1 MKQNWNR
8 FADAVDGLALHWRI
22 LVFALLAGSLLWAV
36 MRFGISPQ
44 IEQQRQL
51 TQQQEALTAQAT
63 AANAQDDG
71 RKALLEEIGQLKR
84 ELAKRSPD
92 AASRGTPAVNGQQM
106 LRVLD
111 RLLSQSPGLTL
122 VKLERI
128 AAPDAAPAA
137 APAPTAAAAPA
148 AASAVAATTPPTAP
162 REYLSI
168 TLRGSYFDLLDYLE
182 RAERLPYP
190 LHWHTL
196 DYSVEHYPVATLTLT
211 IYTLGDGSWLAI

>member
-1 MKQNWNR
+1 MKQTWNR
-8 FADAVDGLALHWRI
+8 LADAVDGLALHWRI
-22 LVFALLAGSLLWAV
+22 LIFALLAGSLLWAV

-44 IEQQRQL
+44 LEQQRQL

-71 RKALLEEIGQLKR
+71 RKALLEEISRLKG
-84 ELAKRSPD
+84 ELAKRHPD
-92 AASRGTPAVNGQQM
+92 AASRGTSAVNGQER

-122 VKLERI
+122 VKLEKI

-137 APAPTAAAAPA
+137 TPAPA
-148 AASAVAATTPPTAP
+148 AASAAAATTPPAASKQ
-162 REYLSI
+162 YLSI

-190 LHWHTL
+190 LHWNTL
-196 DYSVEHYPVATLTLT
+196 DYTVEHYPVATLTLT
-211 IYTLGDGSWLAI
+211 IYTLGDGSWLAL